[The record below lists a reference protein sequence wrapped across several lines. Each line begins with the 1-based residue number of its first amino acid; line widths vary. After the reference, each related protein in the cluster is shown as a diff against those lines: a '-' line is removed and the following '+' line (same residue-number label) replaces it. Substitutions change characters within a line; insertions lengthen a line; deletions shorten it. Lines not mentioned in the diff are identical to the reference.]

1 MSTIRELS
9 LSQTRSLP
17 SLRGVIRFPAVAM
30 ARILRTA
37 GIWYRRH
44 NERRALAALPDYL
57 LKDIG
62 ISAADAWAESRKGF
76 WQE

>member
-9 LSQTRSLP
+9 LPSGRSVA
-17 SLRGVIRFPAVAM
+17 SLRGVLTFPAALM
-30 ARILRTA
+30 ARIVRTS
-37 GIWYRRH
+37 GVWYRRH
-44 NERRALAALPDYL
+44 RERRALAALPGHL

-62 ISAADAWAESRKGF
+62 ISDADAWAESRKWF

>member
-9 LSQTRSLP
+9 QSSTRSLP
-17 SLRGVIRFPAVAM
+17 SLRGVLRFPTALM
-30 ARILRTA
+30 ARIVRTA

-44 NERRALAALPDYL
+44 QQRRALAALPEYL

-76 WQE
+76 WEK